1 MLGGKSTRVL
11 NKTNP
16 RLRNV
21 RKNLQL
27 ITNHVNINPLK
38 LGQTSWEMIEDNQTF
53 DVYANGCSYREIK
66 KSLLNHTKQ
75 NHYYVIA
82 NKIYSNYQIYSSE
95 NLVLLLFATRFELI

>member
-1 MLGGKSTRVL
+1 MLEGKSTRVL
-11 NKTNP
+11 NKNKSKIKKCQ
-16 RLRNV
+16 
-21 RKNLQL
+21 KNLQL
-27 ITNHVNINPLK
+27 ITNHVNINLLK

-53 DVYANGCSYREIK
+53 DVYANGCSYREVE

-75 NHYYVIA
+75 NHYYVIV